1 MIVVPESPDGFYT
14 SRSYVVVNAVPR
26 KGYSFAWWR
35 GWVWTGTHGF
45 SGNPVEVPIV
55 NERFDYTAHFT
66 KQPLTSISTNAP
78 GRRAVIDDREV
89 RLPVNFPW
97 TWGSRH
103 RIGIP
108 EAVQRGPSGTSRW
121 VFKDWSDGGDA
132 THTITVPDKPS
143 TFTAY
148 FEKQHLLTTVG
159 AGRRGDVYVSPEF
172 DDGFYGH
179 GTPLQLT
186 AVPAAGYEFSSW
198 GGWNDEGRLGLF
210 TRDNP
215 TTLMMDEQG
224 WIAADFTESRLL
236 ISDAS
241 PLEFSLPA
249 VERPIFFSGD
259 WGFRVNVPEN
269 AATLRVRLRTKTA
282 GVDVDLHVNHG
293 SDAILLDGRVVSDH
307 SSEDPFGNE
316 SVYITRRTDPPLRAG
331 TYFISFTLWTTGK
344 RVEATISATVD

>member
-1 MIVVPESPDGFYT
+1 MIQQFRLQSGAQPSEGGEVIVVTESPDGFYT
-14 SRSYVVVNAVPR
+14 SRSYVVVNAVLR

-198 GGWNDEGRLGLF
+198 GW
-210 TRDNP
+210 
-215 TTLMMDEQG
+215 
-224 WIAADFTESRLL
+224 
-236 ISDAS
+236 
-241 PLEFSLPA
+241 LE
-249 VERPIFFSGD
+249 R
-259 WGFRVNVPEN
+259 
-269 AATLRVRLRTKTA
+269 
-282 GVDVDLHVNHG
+282 
-293 SDAILLDGRVVSDH
+293 
-307 SSEDPFGNE
+307 
-316 SVYITRRTDPPLRAG
+316 
-331 TYFISFTLWTTGK
+331 
-344 RVEATISATVD
+344 